1 MRHHMLLEIQT
12 KPKQTKFYY
21 FKGRD
26 RLYGEIQ
33 ANVLQE

>member
-12 KPKQTKFYY
+12 KSKQTKFYY

-33 ANVLQE
+33 ATVLQK